1 MKNQKH
7 FGIKSITINGTTVN
21 TVNIRVNNTAF
32 NAKALADLR
41 NLDVNLIINPTVVIN
56 RKTNRI
62 SERIEICYTGM
73 NYAYDSLIIKAIG
86 QALKAIKLNNIDEKY
101 NWCDYKPT
109 EKDYYNEAQLNALE
123 SQSTEC

>member
-1 MKNQKH
+1 MKNQRH
-7 FGIKSITINGTTVN
+7 YGIKSITINGTSIN

-32 NAKALADLR
+32 NAKALAHLR
-41 NLDVNLIINPTVVIN
+41 NLDAKLIVNPTQVLN

-73 NYAYDSLIIKAIG
+73 NYSYDGLIIKAIG
-86 QALKAIKLNNIDEKY
+86 QALKAIKLNNIDEQY
-101 NWCDYKPT
+101 NWCDDRPT
-109 EKDYYNEAQLNALE
+109 EEDYYNEAQLNALE

>member
-32 NAKALADLR
+32 NAKALAHLR

-86 QALKAIKLNNIDEKY
+86 QALKAIKLNNIDEQY

-109 EKDYYNEAQLNALE
+109 EADCWDGDESLNFL
-123 SQSTEC
+123 Q